1 MAGHD
6 GKKQARGANAG
17 RRCGVVLGG
26 AVGAFVAAA
35 AMATGS
41 AAPAN
46 ADFEDLLDPIIQPLL
61 TSLTDSITAF
71 DPSAA
76 ADITSWTDSLLSS
89 LNSLDLAL
97 PSTDSASSAA
107 AAAAA
112 EPAAPTTYDLP
123 ITVGDTPATE
133 PTVLASVDGGTSL
146 PVLVDTGSS
155 GLVVPL
161 TDIDGGSTN
170 LFSELETLF
179 TLGVPS
185 SFGSSGYSGG
195 VDYFYLTYD
204 NLPVSYADGLNTD
217 GPVEV
222 EVYSYD
228 PSDFSSFF
236 TNDAFQNFLDGNA
249 SAGGILGIGD
259 DVSGGAGASPFESYG
274 SALVNLKT
282 DELVIGGSNPY
293 PAIDS
298 STGNG
303 STFTGLTETVTS
315 GGNPVGTATG
325 VADDLDT
332 GGVQGTSSIS
342 GIAAGDII
350 TVKDGSTV
358 LYSYEVP
365 STDAVPLSTTGSSID
380 SGYYALV
387 NNPLYIDYANDTT
400 YIDSLT

>member
-6 GKKQARGANAG
+6 GKKQAG

-41 AAPAN
+41 AAPAH

-76 ADITSWTDSLLSS
+76 ADITSWSDSLLSS

-97 PSTDSASSAA
+97 PSADTASSGA

-112 EPAAPTTYDLP
+112 EPAGTPTYDLP

-170 LFSELETLF
+170 LFTELETLF
-179 TLGVPS
+179 TLGAPS
-185 SFGSSGYSGG
+185 SIGESGYSGG
-195 VDYFYLTYD
+195 VDYVYLTYD
-204 NLPVSYADGLNTD
+204 QLPVSYADGLSTD

-222 EVYSYD
+222 EVYSWD

-236 TNDAFQNFLDGNA
+236 TNDAFQNFLEGNA
-249 SAGGILGIGD
+249 SSGGILGIGD
-259 DVSGGAGASPFESYG
+259 GVSGGAGTSPFDSYG

-293 PAIDS
+293 PSLDS
-298 STGNG
+298 VTDNG
-303 STFTGLTETVTS
+303 STLTGLTETVTN
-315 GGNPVGTATG
+315 GGSTVGTATG
-325 VADDLDT
+325 LSDDLDT
-332 GGVQGTSSIS
+332 GGVQGTIPIS
-342 GIAAGDII
+342 GVEAGD
-350 TVKDGSTV
+350 TVTVTDGNTV
-358 LYSYEVP
+358 LYSYTIP
-365 STDAVPLSTTGSSID
+365 TSDAVPLSTTGSSID

-387 NNPLYIDYANDTT
+387 NNPVYVDYANDTT